1 MSCHVMWILNDPRPS
16 KKSTEGQ
23 ICRRVQPGPWFD
35 LGTPWCWLIL
45 VDIDWYWLILIDIDW
60 YWSRAIAIECHQ
72 KRVIWY
78 DLMQDMPEFSDR
90 GGSWRLQGFSKDY
103 WRLSLCVLGRLQNSS
118 RTVGVAVRSSE
129 YWKYLEINELIN
141 NFHELCIQ
149 YIIFNCVC
157 KSLTLMI
164 LMFSRSCLKRYENF
178 NLKYFWACFGHVLGM
193 LAGWWN
199 PFCWGLGVWRRTG
212 RCWPVWLWPKLEAVA
227 ACRSMS

>member
-1 MSCHVMWILNDPRPS
+1 
-16 KKSTEGQ
+16 
-23 ICRRVQPGPWFD
+23 
-35 LGTPWCWLIL
+35 
-45 VDIDWYWLILIDIDW
+45 
-60 YWSRAIAIECHQ
+60 
-72 KRVIWY
+72 
-78 DLMQDMPEFSDR
+78 MPEFSDR
-90 GGSWRLQGFSKDY
+90 RGSWRLQGFSKDY

-178 NLKYFWACFGHVLGM
+178 NLKYFWACFGHV
-193 LAGWWN
+193 
-199 PFCWGLGVWRRTG
+199 G
-212 RCWPVWLWPKLEAVA
+212 RVVKSFLL
-227 ACRSMS
+227 RFGSMKTDWTLLTSLVVT